1 MVVQI
6 RAAEISG
13 TVRAVNG
20 ETITVATTGDNVPNV
35 GDKAEIFFKLAGVE
49 GEIFVATGSVVKVE
63 GDSIQVKI
71 EKATGEVAK
80 DQIAD
85 HLG

>member
-1 MVVQI
+1 MKIRQRLAVLICAALALMVVQI

-20 ETITVATTGDNVPNV
+20 ETITVAPTGDNVPNV

-49 GEIFVATGSVVKVE
+49 GKFSLLPAASLKSRAIPFR
-63 GDSIQVKI
+63 
-71 EKATGEVAK
+71 
-80 DQIAD
+80 
-85 HLG
+85 